1 MIQVAM
7 EGFKFKFSLW
17 ERLENTIDLQGFW
30 QKLYEVC
37 VFVKLKKINYLL
49 NSIIYEVQS
58 LAVNMLRALDLQSLI
73 RKWHISLSCTM
84 HMMFRAKIF
93 HLLNSL
99 KLWVWLMSALKAFIN

>member
-37 VFVKLKKINYLL
+37 VFVKLKKK
-49 NSIIYEVQS
+49 EKK
-58 LAVNMLRALDLQSLI
+58 LR
-73 RKWHISLSCTM
+73 
-84 HMMFRAKIF
+84 F
-93 HLLNSL
+93 
-99 KLWVWLMSALKAFIN
+99 KLYNLWSTKFGSKHVKEP